1 MADIWRERVCT
12 LSVEVSP
19 FFPSIGKAWKGS
31 VISLSKQLVLL
42 VPLLILFAQ
51 WLGLNGIILATPVSD
66 ALAFIIAA
74 LFLYFEMKHMPKED
88 VM

>member
-1 MADIWRERVCT
+1 MFLNGIQTSCT
-12 LSVEVSP
+12 T

-31 VISLSKQLVLL
+31 VISLSKQLILL

-88 VM
+88 EM